1 MADLFAKGQPSG
13 SPQACPLGRATLGN
27 WQGYKDVQ
35 DVGNLRTTAIDP
47 GDRLLCDDRAHHHE
61 LVDQLSGFEP
71 SPTFGDAN
79 LVRPKPLV
87 RAYVRT
93 HPPHFA

>member
-1 MADLFAKGQPSG
+1 MGQPSR

-27 WQGYKDVQ
+27 WQRYKDVQ

-47 GDRLLCDDRAHHHE
+47 RDRLLCDDRAYHHE
-61 LVDQLSGFEP
+61 LVDQLSGFKP

-79 LVRPKPLV
+79 LAGTKPLI